1 MNGTLYEVQRVEKIV
16 QSLGEVGGSSIAKP
30 EWKLIDQSLSFYPP
44 VDNNGSILVQPP
56 PDFLLNGTKQWSN
69 ALVGNF
75 LATAL
80 KHHLEFAKL
89 CVNVSAV
96 TVLPPSVLVDLGQ
109 GNTIDIVVELVW
121 SPPCCSHCCIFGH
134 GEENY
139 ESGNSGTKVVGS
151 LDIIEFGGNENA
163 SEFVSNVDGFGS
175 YFVGNE
181 DDDDVNGVVAPLSYV
196 VGDVRHVEIEVS
208 SPNRFGRLC
217 PGNDDGGVSV
227 VSPSK
232 VWAATEASNIT
243 KERVVVAELNELLLA
258 EESIFRHKSRIQGV
272 NEGDQNSGYFFRQVA
287 MRNKANTIFV
297 LYDEQ
302 GTKLEMFEVISNEL
316 V

>member
-1 MNGTLYEVQRVEKIV
+1 MHLLGISWPLYTNK
-16 QSLGEVGGSSIAKP
+16 
-30 EWKLIDQSLSFYPP
+30 
-44 VDNNGSILVQPP
+44 
-56 PDFLLNGTKQWSN
+56 
-69 ALVGNF
+69 
-75 LATAL
+75 ATAL

-196 VGDVRHVEIEVS
+196 VGDVRHVEIGMFVDS
-208 SPNRFGRLC
+208 G
-217 PGNDDGGVSV
+217 
-227 VSPSK
+227 
-232 VWAATEASNIT
+232 TT
-243 KERVVVAELNELLLA
+243 
-258 EESIFRHKSRIQGV
+258 
-272 NEGDQNSGYFFRQVA
+272 GDS
-287 MRNKANTIFV
+287 
-297 LYDEQ
+297 
-302 GTKLEMFEVISNEL
+302 
-316 V
+316 